1 MAFVPVIVSDM
12 PFELDGH
19 VVSTIAEKMERT
31 APETQKGTVNVAF
44 VDDETMRTYNR
55 TYRGK
60 NSTTDVLSF
69 HYFDD
74 FSECPEDGVA

>member
-1 MAFVPVIVSDM
+1 MAFVPAIVSDV
-12 PFELDGH
+12 PFDLDAL
-19 VVSTIAEKMERT
+19 VISTIAEKMEKT

-55 TYRGK
+55 TYREK
-60 NSTTDVLSF
+60 DSTTDVLSF

-74 FSECPEDGVA
+74 FSECPEGGVA